1 MVYRNACYVVGVAS
15 LALGACLSGASD
27 SSASSSGGGP
37 PPTVSITSPA
47 NGAVVTLDFAA
58 GDTNING
65 TVATTNFK
73 VVPVGQPGDGQV
85 WILVDGPQCNTHSD
99 LGMLLPYNTTVPS
112 TEADGPKDGKSFGAG
127 IDYCFNAPPQDI
139 KIAGMHKITAELHR
153 SDGSAVQVAGKTVSS
168 SIVVTVQLA
177 PTDGGTDAG
186 ADASDGG

>member
-1 MVYRNACYVVGVAS
+1 
-15 LALGACLSGASD
+15 
-27 SSASSSGGGP
+27 
-37 PPTVSITSPA
+37 VSITSPA
-47 NGAVVTLDFAA
+47 DGATVTLDFAA
-58 GDTNING
+58 GNTDIEG

-112 TEADGPKDGKSFGAG
+112 TDPNGPMDGTSFGAG
-127 IDYCFNAPPQDI
+127 VDYCFNAPPQDI

-153 SDGSAVQVAGKTVSS
+153 SDGSAVQVAGATVSA
-168 SIVVTVQLA
+168 SIVVNVQLA
-177 PTDGGTDAG
+177 PVDGGTEAG